1 MTFLDADAK
10 ALEHALR
17 RDGFDQDDAR
27 AAAAVA
33 LKKAGW
39 RPGATGTGSG
49 RLVMTGL
56 SSQRTVTIEGLSEDG
71 ALRLAEVFIPLLRS
85 TGGHITITWTVE
97 QGAS

>member
-17 RDGFDQDDAR
+17 RDGFLTGSARLVMTGLDQDDAR
-27 AAAAVA
+27 AAAAV
-33 LKKAGW
+33 
-39 RPGATGTGSG
+39 
-49 RLVMTGL
+49 